1 MITNSIQSH
10 HHPNSQNPLSHLYKS
25 TVSFPI

>member
-1 MITNSIQSH
+1 MITNLIQSY
-10 HHPNSQNPLSHLYKS
+10 HHPKSQNPLSHLSKS